1 MIGRCKSRDH
11 KRHAE
16 DDGEQAAWNV
26 EVEEKRQR
34 VDGEERK
41 PAADERS
48 HHDAENERGPP
59 LASTSQ
65 LPLGSQYKTRG
76 EMGLHMTDANTN
88 TNSTLLIVSYIFS
101 GVPHDGV
108 LPC

>member
-1 MIGRCKSRDH
+1 MPEDDGNKPFVYIIYRSVIGRCKSRDH

-76 EMGLHMTDANTN
+76 EMIQQDRCQH
-88 TNSTLLIVSYIFS
+88 
-101 GVPHDGV
+101 
-108 LPC
+108 